1 MFVLPAI
8 AIIVIGI
15 YAFVQLNSPGTLI
28 VQAQD
33 ASCVQLQENCPQL
46 QVAVTVNGKE
56 YTTPTTISVGQG
68 NYVATFSTIEYYYP
82 PSSRDVAVTPGHTT
96 YAVGLYQP
104 ATKFV
109 KVTQSGFNLTSVAVL
124 HGVTPV
130 VWTNPSGS
138 TVAFTGGPFSQ
149 LTLTPGES
157 NTYIFPS
164 IGSYEFSSVSTN
176 STLTVQVN

>member
-1 MFVLPAI
+1 MAAGAESAWRPPS
-8 AIIVIGI
+8 
-15 YAFVQLNSPGTLI
+15 SPQRAI

-82 PSSRDVAVTPGHTT
+82 PSSR
-96 YAVGLYQP
+96 
-104 ATKFV
+104 V

-157 NTYIFPS
+157 YTYIFPS